1 MASHQ
6 HCDSHVQ
13 VLLGQQQHPPWP
25 PRTTGAIMSGPCRLP
40 CSNCQMM
47 GLPTWFRSLVVSE
60 IVVQL
65 PFFFVATY
73 AFLGRIPE

>member
-1 MASHQ
+1 
-6 HCDSHVQ
+6 
-13 VLLGQQQHPPWP
+13 
-25 PRTTGAIMSGPCRLP
+25 MSGPCRLP
-40 CSNCQMM
+40 CPDSQMM

-73 AFLGRIPE
+73 AFLGRLPE